1 MSNLNQLAHLFDLAQ
16 EFEKTMAISFKAMI
30 VPTVI
35 GMSGAFFLDFDLVDT
50 ILLKQT
56 GLAH

>member
-1 MSNLNQLAHLFDLAQ
+1 
-16 EFEKTMAISFKAMI
+16 MAISFKAMI

-35 GMSGAFFLDFDLVDT
+35 GMSGAFFLDFDLLDT

>member
-1 MSNLNQLAHLFDLAQ
+1 
-16 EFEKTMAISFKAMI
+16 
-30 VPTVI
+30 VI

-56 GLAH
+56 GLAHWGAQHRHLHI